1 MRATHP
7 QPLVRRLGR
16 GPGDPGSERRLPDQ
30 GVNRADSC
38 PESVLNG
45 FRGIFLHTGDT
56 QSQSVDAVAVTLEEP
71 LGAIRLGPAQRF
83 HQIGV
88 YVTHARPPTRPDPIP
103 PAPAGFARAGR
114 GSHSIEAAR
123 RTMPALIQPL
133 ICITAPLL
141 RRRDLAAWLRSPAWP
156 TRHGHSAS

>member
-30 GVNRADSC
+30 GVNHADSR

-88 YVTHARPPTRPDPIP
+88 YVTHARPQTRPD
-103 PAPAGFARAGR
+103 R
-114 GSHSIEAAR
+114 
-123 RTMPALIQPL
+123 
-133 ICITAPLL
+133 ITAPLL